1 MRSDVSPQPS
11 HTPLPGFGLGR
22 VWSFSRRHRRA
33 VIALSVLLLAVS
45 LAASFFLT
53 FEGEL
58 KNLQPRSSEAFL
70 TQEKLEKHLSLSP
83 KQLLVTV
90 EGKNLEEL
98 MGRGSRIASLA
109 ERYQRKGQIVA
120 WSSLD
125 RVVNSPET
133 QREILADLAKSAG
146 SERWEQRVAGA
157 LERNDFDLEP
167 FQPFL
172 TGLARLKDARATPLA
187 EGMEYLAASPL
198 RGVVDRHLVQDGN
211 GWHLLVYLYY
221 SGKEFSQ
228 KDFLRDL
235 AVQVPSARAT
245 SIDMVS
251 SQLAESVQQ
260 SFLWGFLL
268 GGTLVLC
275 LLLAHFESLSG
286 IFASLF
292 PVLSGVLVMT
302 GMMAITGMGL
312 NFMNA
317 MVLVTIL
324 GMGSDYGLHI
334 AHRVGGARRDGE
346 KTEYVQ
352 AGRAVLLSA
361 LTTIAGFGSLAFTDY
376 GAMSSIGWATN
387 YGIAATALFALVF
400 LPAFLPGKT
409 A

>member
-1 MRSDVSPQPS
+1 
-11 HTPLPGFGLGR
+11 
-22 VWSFSRRHRRA
+22 
-33 VIALSVLLLAVS
+33 
-45 LAASFFLT
+45 
-53 FEGEL
+53 
-58 KNLQPRSSEAFL
+58 
-70 TQEKLEKHLSLSP
+70 
-83 KQLLVTV
+83 
-90 EGKNLEEL
+90 
-98 MGRGSRIASLA
+98 
-109 ERYQRKGQIVA
+109 
-120 WSSLD
+120 
-125 RVVNSPET
+125 
-133 QREILADLAKSAG
+133 
-146 SERWEQRVAGA
+146 VAGE
-157 LERNDFDLEP
+157 LERNGFALEP

-172 TGLARLKDARATPLA
+172 AGLARLKDARPTPA
-187 EGMEYLAASPL
+187 DEGIEYLAASPL
-198 RGVVDRHLVQDGN
+198 RGVVDRHLVQDGH
-211 GWHLLVYLYY
+211 GWHLLVYLHY

-235 AVQVPSARAT
+235 AVQDPAARAT

-251 SQLAESVQQ
+251 SQLAESVKH

-275 LLLAHFESLSG
+275 LLLAHFKSLSG

-292 PVLSGVLVMT
+292 PVLSGVVVMT

-334 AHRVGGARRDGE
+334 AHRVGGARIEGQ

-387 YGIAATALFALVF
+387 YYQQQPCSPWFSCRRSPGVPPEEETPGYSSYLFQINRSRDHCPPPATTRARAIPKSAKVYSMPFPLALRKKPLTQWTLYMATAIVTAMPQAESRVKAPHRTPSPPPNSAIMASSVSRGGIPRWTSKCRRVPVR
-400 LPAFLPGKT
+400 PAPPNSPSSFWEP
-409 A
+409 